1 MNPITSYQ
9 EFIVYMKHSYHVD
22 KLIPVVLVK
31 PSTISLLS
39 RRFPLDCIF
48 DYYDH
53 LTGEDVIFFMP
64 GYAHHPG
71 LAFRQVF
78 HNNRPVHENDIII
91 RIERLGNICY
101 SNQDFVAFIDD
112 LRREIPDFKY
122 YGSTE
127 LLLLKYVAE
136 VGDFDFSDIHRYDLT
151 QIFLK
156 SNGEWHPVENFLEMT
171 VNFMRKANN
180 DTELINRINNIYPR

>member
-9 EFIVYMKHSYHVD
+9 EFIGYMRNSYYVD

-48 DYYDH
+48 DYFDYRS
-53 LTGEDVIFFMP
+53 GEDIIFFMP

-71 LAFRQVF
+71 LEFSQVF
-78 HNNRPVHENDIII
+78 HNNRPIHENDIII
-91 RIERLGNICY
+91 KIERLGNICY
-101 SNQDFVAFIDD
+101 SNKDFVAFIDD
-112 LRREIPDFKY
+112 LRRKNPEFEY

-127 LLLLKYVAE
+127 LLFLNYIAE

-151 QIFLK
+151 QIFL
-156 SNGEWHPVENFLEMT
+156 NNNQEWYPVERFLEMT
-171 VNFMRKANN
+171 VDFMRRANN
-180 DTELINRINNIYPR
+180 DRELINQINNIYPR